1 MPVKIGYPCINYSV
15 PCRGNRTFRLASY
28 SETTI
33 ISTVRRNLACLRTIL
48 DYNVAHG
55 ILFFRITSD
64 LVPFASHP
72 VCVFDWKEYFLSEFR
87 AIGEFI
93 RMHEMRVSMHPD
105 QFVIINALDQNI
117 VQRSVHEL
125 GYHASVLD
133 LMGLPDS
140 AKIQIHI
147 GGVYGNRSGSLERF
161 IERYHS
167 LPSPVQRRLVIE
179 NDDRNFTVKDCIY
192 VSGQTGIPV
201 LFDIFHHEL
210 NGAGNPIDEVLSS
223 VERTWKSND
232 GIPMVDYSSQE
243 PGGRRGNH
251 AARLDP
257 NHFKAFLDRSI
268 PFDFDVMLEIKE
280 KEQAAIK
287 AREIGHNDERIRVK
301 PTYNP

>member
-1 MPVKIGYPCINYSV
+1 VKIGYPCINYSV

-28 SETTI
+28 SEENI
-33 ISTVRRNLACLRTIL
+33 ISTVGRNLGCLTTIL
-48 DYNVAHG
+48 NYNAEHG

-72 VCVFDWKEYFLSEFR
+72 VCVFDWKEYFLPEFT

-93 RMHEMRVSMHPD
+93 RMHEMRISMHPD
-105 QFVIINALDQNI
+105 QFVLINALDPDI

-125 GYHASVLD
+125 KYHASVLD
-133 LMGLPDS
+133 MLGLDDS

-147 GGVYGNRSGSLERF
+147 GGVYKNRSGSLDRF

-167 LPSPVQRRLVIE
+167 LPPPVQRRLVLE
-179 NDDRNFTVKDCIY
+179 NDDRNYTVKDCLFA
-192 VSGQTGIPV
+192 SGQTGIPV
-201 LFDIFHHEL
+201 LLDVFHHEV
-210 NGAGNPIDEVLSS
+210 NGAGDPIDEVLSS

-243 PGGRRGNH
+243 PGARSGNH

-257 NHFKAFLDRSI
+257 DHFQMFLEKSR
-268 PFDFDVMLEIKE
+268 PFDIDLMLEIRE
-280 KEQAAIK
+280 KERAAIR
-287 AREIGHNDERIRVK
+287 AREIGRNDERIRVK

>member
-28 SETTI
+28 SEEKI
-33 ISTVRRNLACLRTIL
+33 ISTVGMNLACLRTIL
-48 DYNVAHG
+48 EYNAAHG

-72 VCVFDWKEYFLSEFR
+72 VCVFDWKKYFLPEFR
-87 AIGEFI
+87 AVGKFI
-93 RMHEMRVSMHPD
+93 QMHKTRISMHPD
-105 QFVIINALDQNI
+105 QFVLINALDADI
-117 VQRSVHEL
+117 VQRSVQEL

-147 GGVYGNRSGSLERF
+147 GGVYGNRSGSLWRF
-161 IERYHS
+161 INQYGN
-167 LPSPVQRRLVIE
+167 LPPSVQRRLVIE
-179 NDDRNFTVKDCIY
+179 NDDRNFTVEDCIS
-192 VSGQTGIPV
+192 VSDQTGIPV

-210 NGAGNPIDEVLSS
+210 NGAGDPIDEVLSS
-223 VERTWKSND
+223 VAPGWKKND

-243 PGGRRGNH
+243 PGGRRGAH

-257 NHFKAFLDRSI
+257 DHFRAFLESSR

-280 KEQAAIK
+280 KERAASR
-287 AREIGHNDERIRVK
+287 ALAIGRNDTRVFS
-301 PTYNP
+301 

>member
-28 SETTI
+28 SEENI
-33 ISTVRRNLACLRTIL
+33 IITVGRNLACLRTIL
-48 DYNVAHG
+48 EYNAAHG

-72 VCVFDWKEYFLSEFR
+72 VCVFDWKKYFLPEFR
-87 AIGEFI
+87 AVGDFI
-93 RMHEMRVSMHPD
+93 RMHQMRISMHPD
-105 QFVIINALDQNI
+105 QFVLINALDADI
-117 VQRSVHEL
+117 VQRSIQEL

-147 GGVYGNRSGSLERF
+147 GGVYGNRSGSLWRF
-161 IERYHS
+161 INQYGN
-167 LPSPVQRRLVIE
+167 LPPSVQRRLVIE
-179 NDDRNFTVKDCIY
+179 NDDRNFTVEDCIS
-192 VSGQTGIPV
+192 VSDETGIPV

-210 NGAGNPIDEVLSS
+210 NGAGDPIDEVLSS
-223 VERTWKSND
+223 VAPGWKKND

-251 AARLDP
+251 AAQLDQ
-257 NHFKAFLDRSI
+257 NHFLEFLAGSR

-280 KEQAAIK
+280 KERAANRALEI
-287 AREIGHNDERIRVK
+287 ARNDERIF
-301 PTYNP
+301 N

>member
-1 MPVKIGYPCINYSV
+1 MPVKIGYPCINHSV
-15 PCRGNRTFRLASY
+15 ACRGNQTFRLASY
-28 SETTI
+28 SGENI
-33 ISTVRRNLACLRTIL
+33 ISTVGRNLACLRTIL
-48 DYNVAHG
+48 EYNAAHG

-72 VCVFDWKEYFLSEFR
+72 VCVFDWREYFASEFR

-93 RMHEMRVSMHPD
+93 RMHEMRISMHPD

-147 GGVYGNRSGSLERF
+147 GGVYGNRSESLGRF
-161 IERYHS
+161 VRHYGC
-167 LPSPVQRRLVIE
+167 LPPSVQRRLVIE
-179 NDDRNFTVKDCIY
+179 NDDRNFAMKDCIS
-192 VSGQTGIPV
+192 VSDQTGIPV

-210 NGAGNPIDEVLSS
+210 NGAGDPIDEVLLS
-223 VERTWKSND
+223 VLPGWKKHD
-232 GIPMVDYSSQE
+232 GIPIVDYSSQE

-257 NHFKAFLDRSI
+257 NHFLEFLDRSM

-287 AREIGHNDERIRVK
+287 ALEIGHNDERIFQ
-301 PTYNP
+301 